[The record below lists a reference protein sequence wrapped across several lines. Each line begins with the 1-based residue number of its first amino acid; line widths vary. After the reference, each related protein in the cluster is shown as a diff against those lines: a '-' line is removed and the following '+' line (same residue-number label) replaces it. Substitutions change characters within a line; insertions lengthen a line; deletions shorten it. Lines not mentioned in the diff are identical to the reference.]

1 MTDPQIIIEEPDI
14 IYIEIAKVEEPNI
27 ITIERDSE
35 DDISIDEFKEANFKK
50 QIELLKKKIAET
62 KKISG
67 LSEESIKILEEEEK
81 KLSKLYYNEFKE
93 RNKDKINEK
102 VDCPICGGNYT
113 YFNKSRHLKTKRCLS
128 VKKLR
133 GL

>member
-1 MTDPQIIIEEPDI
+1 MENENQIIIEEPDI
-14 IYIEIAKVEEPNI
+14 IYIEITKVGEPDI
-27 ITIERDSE
+27 ITIEQDSE
-35 DDISIDEFKEANFKK
+35 DEEFKEADAKK

-81 KLSKLYYNEFKE
+81 KLGKLYYNDFKE

-113 YFNKSRHLKTKRCLS
+113 YFNKSRDLKTKRCLS